1 MSEDPRQTL
10 ERLVELA
17 AKEDS
22 PEEDVFADPRWEDVA
37 AGRASAATR
46 AELEALAIEA
56 GQADLLE
63 LFAPPAPGTA
73 ARILRRL
80 EEAPEAE
87 SDEVDEEQDEE
98 EPSPESQPES
108 RRGLLVGA
116 PVVPLRASPPS
127 SWPLIAAVVVLAAV
141 FVLFLGRTPSGPEP
155 VAALPRYEATL
166 AGGAKAMR
174 DDEAPSVYHEGVGVE
189 VTLRPSE
196 RVDPPP
202 ALRAFLQVGDQLL
215 PLAGDLEAAA
225 GGALRFRGALPDQ
238 LPAGAMTLWLLLGP
252 PASLTAE
259 AVGPAAPPAGVQRLE
274 LSLPRGERP

>member
-87 SDEVDEEQDEE
+87 SDEVDEE
-98 EPSPESQPES
+98 
-108 RRGLLVGA
+108 GA
-116 PVVPLRASPPS
+116 
-127 SWPLIAAVVVLAAV
+127 
-141 FVLFLGRTPSGPEP
+141 TP
-155 VAALPRYEATL
+155 
-166 AGGAKAMR
+166 
-174 DDEAPSVYHEGVGVE
+174 
-189 VTLRPSE
+189 
-196 RVDPPP
+196 
-202 ALRAFLQVGDQLL
+202 
-215 PLAGDLEAAA
+215 
-225 GGALRFRGALPDQ
+225 
-238 LPAGAMTLWLLLGP
+238 
-252 PASLTAE
+252 
-259 AVGPAAPPAGVQRLE
+259 
-274 LSLPRGERP
+274 